1 MPATPGGTRMPG
13 LIGEDAFAAVAAP
26 ALEIDGADGV
36 EVLFMHEWA
45 ANTRFASSQIH
56 QSTAREDT
64 SLHVRV
70 IRDDRIGVAS
80 TNDFS
85 PAGALSAARNAL
97 EMTGV
102 VAADPSFPG
111 LASRADVPSKDGF
124 DEATAS
130 ASPSE
135 RAAAVAEVIA
145 SCGKG
150 MHAAGAY
157 ETTAMELGIANT
169 QGQQCWSPITQAQLN
184 AVVTGPDGGSGFAES
199 ITPRVEVVDPGEL
212 GATAAAKAAAS
223 TNPRPID
230 PGTYEVILEP
240 AASST
245 LLEFL
250 GYLGFGGKGLLE
262 GESCLAGKQD
272 QRVAAESITIFDDA
286 TDPRT
291 VGAPFDFEGVPKR
304 RVDLIREGTFLGGV
318 YDMRTAKRAGTTTT
332 GHGLPAPNP
341 EGPFPLNLFLE
352 PGDASVD
359 DMIAATG
366 RGLLITRFH
375 YTNVVHP
382 IESTITGMTRD
393 GTFLIEDGAIVG
405 PVHNL
410 RFTQSVIGAL
420 SDVSMVGNEPALASE
435 FFFAASC
442 VPALKIDRFTFSS
455 ASDH

>member
-1 MPATPGGTRMPG
+1 MPG
-13 LIGEDAFAAVAAP
+13 LIGEEAFAAVAAA
-26 ALEIDGADGV
+26 ALELEGADGV

-45 ANTRFASSQIH
+45 GNTRFASSQIH

-64 SLHVRV
+64 SLRVRV
-70 IRDDRIGVAS
+70 IRDGRIGVAS

-85 PAGALSAARNAL
+85 STGAGSAGRSAL

-102 VAADPSFPG
+102 VSPDPSFPG
-111 LASRADVPSKDGF
+111 LAPPADIPAATGF
-124 DEATAS
+124 DEATA
-130 ASPSE
+130 ATSPAQ

-145 SCGKG
+145 SCGDR

-169 QGQQCWSPITQAQLN
+169 QGQRCWAPITQAQLN
-184 AVVTGPDGGSGFAES
+184 AVITGPDGGNGFAES
-199 ITPRVEVVDPGEL
+199 ITPRVEDVDPGAL
-212 GATAAAKAAAS
+212 GAAAASKAVAS
-223 TNPRPID
+223 TNPRPIE
-230 PGTYEVILEP
+230 PGTYEVVLEP

-250 GYLGFGGKGLLE
+250 AYLGLGGKGLLE
-262 GESCLAGKQD
+262 GESCLAGRQG
-272 QRVAAESITIFDDA
+272 QRVADESITIFDDA
-286 TDPRT
+286 TDPHT
-291 VGAPFDFEGVPKR
+291 VGPPFDFEGVPKR
-304 RVDLIREGTFLGGV
+304 RVDLIRDGMFVDGV
-318 YDMRTAKRAGTTTT
+318 YDLRTAKQANTTST

-341 EGPFPLNLFLE
+341 DGPFPLNLFLE
-352 PGDASVD
+352 PGTASVD
-359 DMIAATG
+359 EMIAATG
-366 RGLLITRFH
+366 RGLLVTRFH

-393 GTFLIEDGAIVG
+393 GTFLIEDGKIVG

-410 RFTQSVIGAL
+410 RFTQSVLGAL
-420 SDVSMVGNEPALASE
+420 SDVSMVGRDTALASE

-455 ASDH
+455 TSDH